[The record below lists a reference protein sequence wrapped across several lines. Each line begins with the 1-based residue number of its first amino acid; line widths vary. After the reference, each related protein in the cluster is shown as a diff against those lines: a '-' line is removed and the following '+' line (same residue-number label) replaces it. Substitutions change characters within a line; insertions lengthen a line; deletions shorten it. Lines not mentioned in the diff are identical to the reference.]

1 MTSNFANAGIF
12 LVQAIVGIYLI
23 LMILRFL
30 MQVSRVDYYNPLCQ
44 SIVKLTDPLVKPL
57 KTVLP
62 TVRGVD
68 FATLLV
74 AILVQLVLIC
84 IVVALLGGPIFHPAY
99 IAWAFVGVT
108 ATLFDVYFFS
118 LIIMVIGSFIAPYST
133 HPAMTLVQQ
142 LTEPL
147 CAPARKLLPPMGG
160 LDFSIMLV
168 FLSLAVLDSYLLIPP
183 LANMLQIPPGVIPG
197 LY

>member
-12 LVQAIVGIYLI
+12 LIQAIIGLYLI
-23 LMILRFL
+23 LVMIRFL
-30 MQVSRVDYYNPLCQ
+30 MQVSRADYYNPLCQ
-44 SIVKLTDPLVKPL
+44 SIVKLTDPPIKPL
-57 KTVLP
+57 KKILP

-68 FATLLV
+68 FATLVV
-74 AILVQLVLIC
+74 ALIVQFLAIC
-84 IVVALLGGPIFHPAY
+84 IVQTLKGYIPFHPTY
-99 IAWAFVGVT
+99 IAWSLVGILV
-108 ATLFDVYFFS
+108 TLFDIYFFA

-133 HPAMTLVQQ
+133 HPAMSLVQQ
-142 LTEPL
+142 LTEPI

-168 FLSLAVLDSYLLIPP
+168 FLTLMVLDNFLLVRP
-183 LANMLQIPPGVIPG
+183 LAFMLQIPPGVIPG